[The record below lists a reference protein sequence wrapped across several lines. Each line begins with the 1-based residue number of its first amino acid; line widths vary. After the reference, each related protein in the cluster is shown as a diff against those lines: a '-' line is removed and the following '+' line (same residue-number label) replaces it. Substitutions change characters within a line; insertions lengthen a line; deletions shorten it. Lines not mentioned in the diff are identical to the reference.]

1 MHCEPLKKICPLKL
15 LSKEETQWDSVDK
28 ILALESRLLVHILK
42 GALGFGD
49 PGRVRC
55 LVL

>member
-1 MHCEPLKKICPLKL
+1 MHCEPWKKICPLKL